1 MIKIEGDTMRLHKC
15 RKVENYLSENNL
27 IDERLIWCYAQVKAC
42 VSSRNVYGLALVC
55 VKGEELFI
63 YNTEYNSTA
72 LELIYSCNICDMK
85 NIGIKRKLFATR
97 LSFTNTE
104 DSFVLDMDDWKRF
117 FRVFEGEVR
126 CNI

>member
-1 MIKIEGDTMRLHKC
+1 MRLHKC

-63 YNTEYNSTA
+63 YNTEYNSTE
-72 LELIYSCNICDMK
+72 LELFYSCNISDLKCIVAEK
-85 NIGIKRKLFATR
+85 KFFATR
-97 LSFTNTE
+97 LTFMVDE
-104 DSFVLDMDDWKRF
+104 DSFRLDMDEWKRF
-117 FRVFEGEVR
+117 ISVLEGDK
-126 CNI
+126 

>member
-1 MIKIEGDTMRLHKC
+1 MGLHKC
-15 RKVENYLSENNL
+15 RKVENYISENNL
-27 IDERLIWCYAQVKAC
+27 IDERLIWCYAQVEAC

-72 LELIYSCNICDMK
+72 LELIYSCNI
-85 NIGIKRKLFATR
+85 FATR

-126 CNI
+126 CSI

>member
-1 MIKIEGDTMRLHKC
+1 MRLHKC

-63 YNTEYNSTA
+63 YNTEYNSTE
-72 LELIYSCNICDMK
+72 LELFYSCNISDLKCIVTEK
-85 NIGIKRKLFATR
+85 KFFATR
-97 LSFTNTE
+97 LTFMVDE
-104 DSFVLDMDDWKRF
+104 DSFRLDMDEWKRF